1 MVLFILFNY
10 SYIFCVVPTI
20 FWKDEFKGT
29 FDSPAPL
36 ELVKDKKPLA
46 VKASTELKIITDYTP
61 DELMVRLWKDTE
73 TINQNLRENKLIVPK
88 EKGRYVY
95 EILGKWSQGKARY
108 AFLIEV
114 K

>member
-1 MVLFILFNY
+1 
-10 SYIFCVVPTI
+10 
-20 FWKDEFKGT
+20 
-29 FDSPAPL
+29 
-36 ELVKDKKPLA
+36 
-46 VKASTELKIITDYTP
+46 
-61 DELMVRLWKDTE
+61 MVRLWKDTE

-95 EILGKWSQGKARY
+95 EILGKWSQGKARC